1 MNSGPL
7 NPGPNPSANMSY
19 ARRTVVDSGAFPLSP
34 KPKRIEASGAAS
46 TNNIAVAL
54 SAAVHGRR

>member
-7 NPGPNPSANMSY
+7 KPGPKPAANMSY

-34 KPKRIEASGAAS
+34 KPKRIEASGEARMSRTAE
-46 TNNIAVAL
+46 AL
-54 SAAVHGRR
+54 SAAVHGLR